1 MTVQDVPNGTA
12 RGGRRRA
19 SSIPRM
25 IPTYTARRGY
35 PALSIQSALR
45 FRLSSRG
52 SSPPGLWAG
61 PPVPNCP
68 EYVRK
73 SDAEMGDGRGT
84 VVVVAVVA
92 LLLRRWRWRWR
103 WRGYR
108 CRGGVV
114 GVGEGGGEG
123 EGEKGRASSLRSA
136 GHAKI

>member
-19 SSIPRM
+19 SSIPNM
-25 IPTYTARRGY
+25 IPTYTANRGY

-84 VVVVAVVA
+84 VAAVAVAVAVVA
-92 LLLRRWRWRWR
+92 LLLLLLRRWR

-123 EGEKGRASSLRSA
+123 EGEKGRAIFYGRS
-136 GHAKI
+136 